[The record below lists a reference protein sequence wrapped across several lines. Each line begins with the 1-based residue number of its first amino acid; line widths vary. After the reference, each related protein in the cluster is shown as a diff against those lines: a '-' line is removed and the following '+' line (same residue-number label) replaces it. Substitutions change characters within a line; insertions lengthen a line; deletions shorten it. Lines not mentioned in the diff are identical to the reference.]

1 MLNDKLIVKDEI
13 IEEPR
18 LVTRKET
25 FTRMFTFDRSF
36 TFDRTFTYDRRLSSG
51 ATGFDSDEAWTRKLI
66 DGYTKVAVQ
75 GNEGDIPIPLAFAQT
90 KRFWQMMVFAG
101 LIGGIIALS
110 AIVFMNFAYEIP
122 KLWIDNDEFST
133 VESCQAYAG
142 KKYWILVTFGAG
154 VLVGFIRWVS
164 SYPDDRPGVFKE
176 INDCH
181 VDSTHVPLTVLI
193 SLISLCGGASL
204 GPEQALTNL
213 GGGIATYLMDRS
225 PFDDD
230 DKKLA
235 VLSGMTAALG
245 ALFPS
250 PMLGP
255 LLVYELGN
263 PPKDYMESMIVLSFS
278 GIVSF
283 ITYFTLSDNTY
294 LERISQAYS
303 HYAVAVK
310 WEFEEWQLGT
320 GFCIGLVGG
329 AVAVLM
335 ILIIGINKQFFYRV
349 RSRLRKRNSL
359 LGSIAPPAIAGIF
372 IGCVNQALPLTVGS
386 GDSAFNSLIKFGYQ
400 NELSNKILV
409 QSIIAKIFVLGASM
423 NSGFVGGFVF
433 PQITIGIMCGIVT
446 YNIFSDFMPFGLA
459 VGCWMP
465 AISAGICPMPITL
478 TLLSLFIFNFGLYQ
492 TAPIFVSTIT
502 AYTLV
507 CGSGLFGALVARAQK
522 NAQAPS
528 TVNSPN
534 VSKEDP
540 SESIRQSD
548 FVVDSNR
555 LYGRT

>member
-1 MLNDKLIVKDEI
+1 MLADKLIQKDEI

-51 ATGFDSDEAWTRKLI
+51 VSGVGFDSEEVWTKKLI

-90 KRFWQMMVFAG
+90 KRFWELMIFSG
-101 LIGGIIALS
+101 LIGGLIALF
-110 AIVFMNFAYEIP
+110 AILFMNFAYEVP
-122 KLWIDNDEFST
+122 KLWIDNDDFST
-133 VESCQAYAG
+133 LESCQKYAG
-142 KKYWILVTFGAG
+142 KKYWILITFGTG
-154 VLVGFIRWVS
+154 VLVGVIRWVS
-164 SYPDDRPGVFKE
+164 AYPDDRPGVFKE
-176 INDCH
+176 VNDCH
-181 VDSTHVPLTVLI
+181 VDPKHVPLTVLI

-204 GPEQALTNL
+204 GPEQALSNL
-213 GGGIATYLMDRS
+213 GGGVATYLMDRS
-225 PFDDD
+225 PFEED

-235 VLSGMTAALG
+235 ILSGMTAALG

-278 GIVSF
+278 GIVSY
-283 ITYFTLSDNTY
+283 IIYYTLSDNTY
-294 LERISQAYS
+294 LERISQSYQ
-303 HYAVAVK
+303 HYIVAVK
-310 WEFEEWQLGT
+310 WEFDEWQLGT
-320 GFCIGLVGG
+320 GFCIGI
-329 AVAVLM
+329 VAGVVSVLM
-335 ILIIGINKQFFYRV
+335 ILVIGINKQVFYRI
-349 RSRLRKRNSL
+349 RSRLRKRNSFV
-359 LGSIAPPAIAGIF
+359 GSVVPPALAGLV

-386 GDSAFNSLIKFGYQ
+386 GDSALYSLIKFGFQ
-400 NELSNKILV
+400 NQLSTSLLL

-433 PQITIGIMCGIVT
+433 PQITIGLMCGIVT
-446 YNIFSDFMPFGLA
+446 YNIFSSFMPFGLA
-459 VGCWMP
+459 VGCWLP
-465 AISAGICPMPITL
+465 AISSGICPMPITL

-507 CGSGLFGALVARAQK
+507 CGSGLFGALVSRAK
-522 NAQAPS
+522 NAQTQAEADII
-528 TVNSPN
+528 SPTTT
-534 VSKEDP
+534 
-540 SESIRQSD
+540 RQSEYK
-548 FVVDSNR
+548 SEANI
-555 LYGRT
+555 LYGSP